1 MKVHDSGG
9 ERVAGVVH
17 DFPMRPNGLG
27 DRRVLLSDNVLD
39 TPADFIQLVGGN
51 LVTVISP
58 SHVTEPQLLDCLPL
72 MVWP

>member
-1 MKVHDSGG
+1 
-9 ERVAGVVH
+9 
-17 DFPMRPNGLG
+17 MRPNGLG